1 MFTFNNKRPIFRD
14 VELQKRFDEQGFVT
28 VDFYSNEDL
37 AAVEEL
43 YRSTHTEREGGFFPS
58 TYSENKEYREKVDQE
73 LKRIGKK
80 KFDELFTDY
89 QLINGCFIVKN
100 PGEESYL
107 HIHQDMT
114 LVDESEFT
122 GINVW
127 TTTTD
132 LTEQN
137 GVLYLLPGSHRF
149 FPTYRGHTL
158 PGFYDPI
165 QEEIKDYMVPY
176 YLKVGQAVI
185 FDQSIIHFS
194 PPNLSN
200 TPRIVTNVF
209 ITHADARFITCFYDK
224 NNLEFAGKVEL
235 FEQDITFMTENEQFG
250 KDIYA
255 RPKMGK
261 PLGLF
266 PYNFPV
272 LTLEQ
277 LENQFGKKRLRDHT
291 PTKKLISSG
300 PAETEAKKSFW
311 KVYTPMNILREIKY
325 RITGT

>member
-28 VDFYSNEDL
+28 VDFYTPEDL

-43 YRSTHTEREGGFFPS
+43 YRSTHTESEGGFFPS
-58 TYSENKEYREKVDQE
+58 TYSDNKAYREKVDRE
-73 LKRIGKK
+73 LKRIGQK
-80 KFDELFTDY
+80 KFDELFSGY

-137 GVLYLLPGSHRF
+137 GVLYVLPGSHRF

-158 PGFYDPI
+158 PGFYDSI

-176 YLKVGQAVI
+176 YLKAGQAVI

-200 TPRIVTNVF
+200 TPRVVTNVF
-209 ITHADARFITCFYDK
+209 ITHADARFITCFHDK
-224 NNLEFAGKVEL
+224 NNPEFLGKVEL
-235 FEQDITFMTENEQFG
+235 FEQEITFMTENEQFG

-261 PLGLF
+261 SLGLF

-277 LENQFGKKRLRDHT
+277 LENQFGKKRLRAFT
-291 PTKKLISSG
+291 PTKKVSSSG
-300 PAETEAKKSFW
+300 TDETVTKKSFW
-311 KVYTPMNILREIKY
+311 EVYTPMNILREIKY